1 MQSMIKAF
9 FCLSLTCIG
18 LITLSAQEK
27 HLPSFEEVLS
37 VKGTG
42 FASISPNGQYIAYS
56 RTKTDWENNRYDS
69 EIWLAKSGE
78 TPFQLTRTAKGSSSG
93 YVWSPDSEWLLFQ
106 ANRDG
111 STQLYAI
118 PIQGGEAQKVSHVE
132 GNIGQFDW
140 SPDGAQIAFTMTPK
154 EEKADK
160 DRKKRFGAYAI
171 DDQEYKMAGLYVM
184 DFDPNQADPAD
195 LPCYEK
201 SDSLKKINCIQ
212 IPEPQLLVKS
222 DSFTVG
228 GFSWSPDGKYM
239 AYNKQDDPLR
249 NSWFTADIALLDM
262 ETKESKDWI
271 TNPGGDFVID
281 WSPDSKSLL
290 YSASA
295 EDLGAAYYTNTRL
308 MVAPRAGGPQKEI
321 GETFDENM
329 NVIEWNKNGIYFTA
343 WNKTERKLYLL
354 DPIQDQFK
362 TVLDQPERIN
372 GVSFSKDG
380 QKFAFTAN
388 DGEHLTE
395 VFQGILSGM
404 KVQKVTDHTTEIANW
419 KTSKSEMISWK
430 SKDGATIEG
439 VLHKPQNYDP
449 NKKYPLLV
457 IIHGGPTGIS
467 TTKPTAS
474 YVYPMLQWLDKG
486 ALILEPN
493 YRGSAGYGQDFR
505 KLNVRNLGVGDAW
518 DVLSGVDYLDKQGII
533 DTDKMGCMG
542 WSQGGYISAFL
553 TTTSDR
559 FKAISVG
566 AGISNWM
573 TYYVNTDIHPFT
585 RQYLKATPWS
595 DEEIYRKT
603 SPMTYIN
610 EASTPTLVQ
619 HGEFDQRVPVANAYE
634 LIQGLRDQGVENK
647 LVIYKGFGHG
657 ISKPKER
664 LAAVWH
670 NWQWFNKYIWGEE
683 ITLPE

>member
-1 MQSMIKAF
+1 MYLKFKTII
-9 FCLSLTCIG
+9 CLCLG
-18 LITLSAQEK
+18 LIWILKVQAQEK
-27 HLPSFEEVLS
+27 RLPSFEEVLS

-42 FASISPNGQYIAYS
+42 FASIAPDGQYIAYS
-56 RTKTDWENNRYDS
+56 RTKTDWEENGYDS
-69 EIWLAKSGE
+69 EIWLVKEGQE
-78 TPFQLTRTAKGSSSG
+78 PFQLTRTAKGSSSG
-93 YVWSPDSEWLLFQ
+93 YVWSPDSKWLLFL

-111 STQLYAI
+111 SSQLHAI
-118 PIQGGEAQKVSHVE
+118 PIQGGEAHKVAHID

-140 SPDGAQIAFTMTPK
+140 SPDGKQIAFIMSPK
-154 EEKADK
+154 EDKQDKA
-160 DRKKRFGAYAI
+160 RKERFGAYAV
-171 DDQEYKMAGLYVM
+171 DDGEYKMSGLYVM
-184 DFDPNQADPAD
+184 DFDPDRLDPAD

-201 SDSLKKINCIQ
+201 TDSLKKINCIQ
-212 IPEPQLLVKS
+212 KLEPTLLLKS
-222 DSFTVG
+222 DSFTIT
-228 GFSWSPDGKYM
+228 GFSWSPDGQYL

-249 NSWFTADIALLDM
+249 NSWFSADIALYDLA
-262 ETKESKDWI
+262 TKESKDLV
-271 TNPGGDFVID
+271 TNPGGDFIVD
-281 WSPDSKSLL
+281 WAPNSKTLL

-295 EDLGAAYYTNTRL
+295 DDLESAYYANTRL
-308 MVAPRAGGPQKEI
+308 FMAPINGGPHEEI
-321 GETFDENM
+321 GLSFDENM
-329 NVIEWNKNGIYFTA
+329 NVIEWNKNGIYFIG
-343 WNKTERKLYLL
+343 WQKTKRKLYLL
-354 DPIQDQFK
+354 DPINDTFK
-362 TVLDQPERIN
+362 VVLENPERIN
-372 GVSFSKDG
+372 SASFSRNG
-380 QKFAFTAN
+380 QKMTFLAD
-388 DGEHLTE
+388 DGALLTE
-395 VFQGILSGM
+395 VYQASLPGM
-404 KVQKVTDHTTEIANW
+404 SVKKITNHTAEIADW

-439 VLHKPQNYDP
+439 VLHKPQDYDP
-449 NKKYPLLV
+449 DKKYPLLV

-518 DVLSGVDYLDKQGII
+518 DVLSGVDYLAEKGMI

-610 EASTPTLVQ
+610 DASTPTLIQ

-634 LIQGLRDQGVENK
+634 LVQGLRDQGVDNK
-647 LVIYKGFGHG
+647 LIIYKGFGHG

-683 ITLPE
+683 VELPE